1 MVSIKLVALALVFIG
16 IVFAVLGVLSY
27 SNFIAKL
34 QRISPKMAE
43 EISLESTENWSNKN
57 WAITGYFWSKR
68 YLGTDME
75 LNKLG
80 NSVRSHNIIAVSLIA
95 IAMVIWLASA

>member
-1 MVSIKLVALALVFIG
+1 MVSLKLIALAFVFSG

-34 QRISPKMAE
+34 QKISPKMAK
-43 EISLESTENWSNKN
+43 EISLELTENWSNKN
-57 WAITGYFWSKR
+57 WEITGYFWSKR
-68 YLGTDME
+68 YLGQDSE

-80 NSVRSHNIIAVSLIA
+80 NSVRSHNIVAVSLVA
-95 IAMVIWLASA
+95 IAMVIWLAS